1 MCRRETHNMFDEFI
15 NATEGILGR
24 VLTEKRGNR
33 PSVQQGHLSLKII
46 YTALQP
52 RRFDLG

>member
-1 MCRRETHNMFDEFI
+1 MFDEFI